1 MDTVGFDE
9 RINIREYL
17 KSNYNKILRTGKYN

>member
-9 RINIREYL
+9 RINISGYL
-17 KSNYNKILRTGKYN
+17 KSNCNKILRTGKYN